1 MGVVET
7 RSPTW
12 DHGGAATLNP
22 RPGQE
27 VVAYSS
33 TDGLH
38 VDEADVGAVW
48 VLAAGPLSD
57 EAGVPGAAG
66 EQRP

>member
-1 MGVVET
+1 MGVAET
-7 RSPTW
+7 RSLTW
-12 DHGGAATLNP
+12 DHGGAATLNS

-38 VDEADVGAVW
+38 VDAVYVG
-48 VLAAGPLSD
+48 AGPLSD

-66 EQRP
+66 EQRH

>member
-1 MGVVET
+1 MDRAVVGVVET
-7 RSPTW
+7 RGPTW
-12 DHGGAATLNP
+12 DHGGAATLNS

-27 VVAYSS
+27 LVAYSS

-38 VDEADVGAVW
+38 VDVADVG
-48 VLAAGPLSD
+48 AGPLSD

-66 EQRP
+66 EQHP